1 LVRKNAVRRKA
12 IIRLTTTEECRIILY
27 QEIVPVLAEDVFAIL
42 GDKQSVEILGA
53 ASTGLQSSSNGI
65 GNQTKKQYY
74 VRLKR
79 LVDMG
84 LIEKHQS
91 IYKLTSFGSIV
102 YENHLKTMDK
112 IIPNYWQIKSFD
124 ILKSRN
130 DFPVEQKDKIIN
142 EYIETTGLKGV
153 VNTTHLSS
161 FSVVKQFDDLIVEVL
176 KVLDNAEK
184 EVYFATRYHNPH
196 VSTKVF
202 EKIGKGVTIHILDG
216 NPEQISVES
225 RLAAIIRTPPNRET
239 AELVKK
245 IVKSSRFDLKRL
257 PDLPQS
263 FMVVDGIQVVY
274 DTVNFINPEQF
285 TIAVSKYDDAYMAQ
299 RFIEYYKLL
308 SKDATAPKILEE
320 MRVR

>member
-1 LVRKNAVRRKA
+1 M
-12 IIRLTTTEECRIILY
+12 Y
-27 QEIVPVLAEDVFAIL
+27 QEIVPIIAEDVFAIL
-42 GDKQSVEILGA
+42 GDSQSVEILDA
-53 ASTGLQSSSNGI
+53 ASIGLHSSSNGI

-79 LVDMG
+79 LVDIG
-84 LIEKHQS
+84 LIEKRQS

-102 YENHLKTMDK
+102 YENHLKTMNK
-112 IIPNYWQIKSFD
+112 IMPNYWQIKSFD

-130 DFPVEQKDKIIN
+130 DFPFEQKEKIIN
-142 EYIETTGLKGV
+142 EYVETTGLKGV
-153 VNTTHLSS
+153 INTTHLSS
-161 FSVVKQFDDLIVEVL
+161 FSVANRFDDLIVEVL

-184 EVYFATRYHNPH
+184 EVYFATRYHDPH
-196 VSTKVF
+196 ISTKVF
-202 EKIGKGVTIHILDG
+202 EKIGKDVTIHILDG
-216 NPEQISVES
+216 NPEQITVES

-245 IVKSSRFDLKRL
+245 IVKSPRFDLKRL

-285 TIAVSKYDDAYMAQ
+285 TIAISKYDDAYMAQ
-299 RFIEYYKLL
+299 QFIEYFKML
-308 SKDATAPKILEE
+308 SKDATPKILQE
-320 MRVR
+320 MRVHTK

>member
-1 LVRKNAVRRKA
+1 MH
-12 IIRLTTTEECRIILY
+12 
-27 QEIVPVLAEDVFAIL
+27 QETVPILAEDVFALL
-42 GDKQSVEILGA
+42 GDKQSVEILI
-53 ASTGLQSSSNGI
+53 ASSAGLQSTSNGI

-79 LVDMG
+79 LVDFG

-112 IIPNYWQIKSFD
+112 IIPNYWQIKSID
-124 ILKSRN
+124 VLKSRH
-130 DFPVEQKDKIIN
+130 DFPLEQKEKIMN
-142 EYIETTGLKGV
+142 EYIETTNMNEVL
-153 VNTTHLSS
+153 NATQLSS
-161 FSVVKQFDDLIVEVL
+161 FSVVKKFDDLIVEVL
-176 KVLDNAEK
+176 KIMDNAEK
-184 EVYFATRYHNPH
+184 EIYFATRYHDPY

-202 EKIGKGVTIHILDG
+202 EKLSKGVTIHILDG

-239 AELVKK
+239 AQMVKK
-245 IVKSSRFDLKRL
+245 ITRSPRFDLKRL
-257 PDLPQS
+257 PELPLS

-285 TIAVSKYDDAYMAQ
+285 TIAISKYDDTYTAKQ
-299 RFIEYYKLL
+299 FIDYFKTL
-308 SKDATAPKILEE
+308 SKDATTPKLLEE
-320 MRVR
+320 MRVRANR

>member
-1 LVRKNAVRRKA
+1 M
-12 IIRLTTTEECRIILY
+12 Y
-27 QEIVPVLAEDVFAIL
+27 QEIVPIIAEDVFAIL
-42 GDKQSVEILGA
+42 GDSQSVEILDA
-53 ASTGLQSSSNGI
+53 ASIGLQSSSNGI

-79 LVDMG
+79 LVDIG
-84 LIEKHQS
+84 LIEKRQS

-102 YENHLKTMDK
+102 YENHLKTMNK
-112 IIPNYWQIKSFD
+112 IMPNYWQIKSFD

-130 DFPVEQKDKIIN
+130 DFPFEQKEKIIN
-142 EYIETTGLKGV
+142 EYVETTGLKGV
-153 VNTTHLSS
+153 INTTQLSS
-161 FSVVKQFDDLIVEVL
+161 FSVAKRFDDLIIEVL

-184 EVYFATRYHNPH
+184 EVYFSTRYHDPH
-196 VSTKVF
+196 ISTKVF

-216 NPEQISVES
+216 NPEQITVES

-245 IVKSSRFDLKRL
+245 IVKSPRFDLKRL
-257 PDLPQS
+257 PNLPQS

-285 TIAVSKYDDAYMAQ
+285 TIAISKYDDAYMAQ
-299 RFIEYYKLL
+299 RFIEYFKLL
-308 SKDATAPKILEE
+308 SKDATTPKIVEE
-320 MRVR
+320 MKACSSIREQRS

>member
-1 LVRKNAVRRKA
+1 
-12 IIRLTTTEECRIILY
+12 LY
-27 QEIVPVLAEDVFAIL
+27 QEIVPIIAEDVFAIL
-42 GDKQSVEILGA
+42 GDSQSVEILDA
-53 ASTGLQSSSNGI
+53 ASIGLHSSSNGI

-79 LVDMG
+79 LVDIG
-84 LIEKHQS
+84 LIEKRQS

-102 YENHLKTMDK
+102 YENHLKTMNK
-112 IIPNYWQIKSFD
+112 IMPNYWQINSFD

-130 DFPVEQKDKIIN
+130 DFPVEQKEKILN
-142 EYIETTGLKGV
+142 DYIETTGLKGV
-153 VNTTHLSS
+153 INTTQLSS
-161 FSVVKQFDDLIVEVL
+161 FSVANRFDDLIVEVL

-184 EVYFATRYHNPH
+184 EVYFSTRYHDPH
-196 VSTKVF
+196 ISTKVF

-216 NPEQISVES
+216 NPEQITVES

-245 IVKSSRFDLKRL
+245 IVKSPRFDLKRL

-285 TIAVSKYDDAYMAQ
+285 TIAISKYDDAYMAQ
-299 RFIEYYKLL
+299 QFIEYFKLL
-308 SKDATAPKILEE
+308 SKDATTPKILEE
-320 MRVR
+320 MRVLAK